1 MKKLFDIINRIYSIT
16 MSIAFW
22 GGLLPL
28 PGFLLALLLGGS
40 AGESISLFLAERYY
54 PVVIVLASC
63 SVLLGF
69 VGLIAGGKELSAE
82 TQDAE

>member
-1 MKKLFDIINRIYSIT
+1 MKKLYAIINRIYSVV

-40 AGESISLFLAERYY
+40 TGERIALFLANQYY

-63 SVLLGF
+63 AILLGF
-69 VGLIAGGKELSAE
+69 VGLYLGGKEISAE

>member
-1 MKKLFDIINRIYSIT
+1 MKKLFDIINRIYGVT

-69 VGLIAGGKELSAE
+69 VGLSAGGKGPGAE
-82 TQDAE
+82 AQDAE